1 MAVVEYKRHRVAGGI
16 TTPIWIVDGG
26 YWLSPVD
33 KTLVGWVEDEAD
45 REYYVPDTVTV
56 LSRDDFITRAKA
68 IHAHTPMLN
77 MPEDPSQEPTQM
89 TEAEVEAQAGAWF
102 DGFHAS

>member
-1 MAVVEYKRHRVAGGI
+1 MYIKYKLHMTEKGMRC
-16 TTPIWIVDGG
+16 PPWIEDGG
-26 YWLSPVD
+26 YFQNGDELI
-33 KTLVGWVEDEAD
+33 GWTPDEAN

-68 IHAHTPMLN
+68 IHAHTPMMS